1 MVTVTTPSRQLWVEL
16 RDMRG
21 GLWFEEAGVPGCVGT
36 ATLGCPHMIQVARLN
51 LLILIEIEHIEHV
64 TLAVDQQD
72 PPAVDDSFQIV
83 G

>member
-1 MVTVTTPSRQLWVEL
+1 MQ
-16 RDMRG
+16 G
-21 GLWFEEAGVPGCVGT
+21 GLWFEEAGVTGCPGT
-36 ATLGCPHMIQVARLN
+36 APLGRPHMIQVARLN

-72 PPAVDDSFQIV
+72 PPAVDDSLQIV

>member
-1 MVTVTTPSRQLWVEL
+1 MVTVTTPSRELWVEL

-21 GLWFEEAGVPGCVGT
+21 GLWFEEAGVPGCLGT
-36 ATLGCPHMIQVARLN
+36 ATLSCPHMIQVARLN
-51 LLILIEIEHIEHV
+51 LLILIEIEHIQYV
-64 TLAVDQQD
+64 TLAVDQQH

>member
-1 MVTVTTPSRQLWVEL
+1 
-16 RDMRG
+16 MRG
-21 GLWFEEAGVPGCVGT
+21 GFWLEEEGVPRCVGT
-36 ATLGCPHMIQVARLN
+36 AALGCPHMIQVARLN
-51 LLILIEIEHIEHV
+51 LLILIEIEHIQHV